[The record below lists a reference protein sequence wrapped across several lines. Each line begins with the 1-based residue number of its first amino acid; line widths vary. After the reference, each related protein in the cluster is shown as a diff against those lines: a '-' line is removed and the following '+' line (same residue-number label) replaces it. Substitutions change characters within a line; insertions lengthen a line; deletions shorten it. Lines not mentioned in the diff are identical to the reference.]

1 MEPNYER
8 NKKCIQEYMK
18 QFSED
23 RIDLEE
29 ININESISYVEP
41 IKRKQEEDI
50 QRVRLRM
57 YELRQQHIQVK
68 PIFSFEK
75 DYKRMKEDY
84 ERGLKNIY
92 NIKSN
97 KPFK

>member
-8 NKKCIQEYMK
+8 NKKRIQECMK
-18 QFSED
+18 QLNED
-23 RIDLEE
+23 RIDLKE